1 MHIKTFSLLSLFF
14 AIAAGTLGPT
24 SASFAA
30 KHPESKTAAAKKA
43 VTSKKAAPGKKAAA
57 ATNALPPLAAQVALA
72 DNAPALPAKAWLLM
86 DFDSGQVLAS
96 ANQDEALPPASL
108 TKMMTSYI
116 VEQALRSG
124 KLKPT
129 DLVSVSENAWC
140 RGTSAESCMYLP
152 LNSQATVIDILRG
165 IIVQSGN
172 DASKAIAEHMAGSEA
187 GFAKLMNAEAQRLG
201 MTKTTFVN
209 PTGLPDPAHK
219 SSARDLAI
227 LARAIIQDGA
237 DYYPLYAEREFKYN
251 GIKQGN
257 RNALLYT
264 DPTVDGLKTG
274 HTAEAGYCLVTSA
287 KRNEMRLIS
296 VILNTHSAQARADQ
310 TRELLAW
317 GYSQFEKATP
327 IPPTAVVATAKVGFG
342 KADTVPAVMGG
353 PWMLTVPRGQQVQ
366 TTVEF
371 KPGLEAPIAKGTV
384 IGKVVATSKGKP
396 VGETTLVAQTE
407 VERSGLLL
415 RAWQHVTHLFGH

>member
-1 MHIKTFSLLSLFF
+1 MTNTMHTKNFSLLSVAL
-14 AIAAGTLGPT
+14 AIAVGALVPSSG
-24 SASFAA
+24 AFAA
-30 KHPESKTAAAKKA
+30 KHNKTKATASKPAA
-43 VTSKKAAPGKKAAA
+43 SKKVAVAA
-57 ATNALPPLAAQVALA
+57 NALPPLAAQVALA
-72 DNAPALPAKAWLLM
+72 ANPPALPAKAWLLM
-86 DFDSGQVLAS
+86 DFDSGEVLAS
-96 ANQDEALPPASL
+96 ANADEPLPPASL

-129 DLVSVSENAWC
+129 DLVTVSENAWC

-165 IIVQSGN
+165 IIIQSGN

-201 MTKTTFVN
+201 MTHTTFVN

-227 LARAIIQDGA
+227 LARAIIKDGA
-237 DYYPLYAEREFKYN
+237 EYYPLYAEREFKYN

-274 HTAEAGYCLVTSA
+274 HTQEAGFCLVTSA
-287 KRNEMRLIS
+287 KRNDMRLIS

-310 TRELLAW
+310 SRTLLGW
-317 GYSQFEKATP
+317 GFGSFEKAIP
-327 IPPTAVVATAKVGFG
+327 IAANAVVGTAKVSFG
-342 KADTVPAVMGG
+342 KADTVAAGLG
-353 PWMLTVPRGQQVQ
+353 TPWMLTVPRGTQVQ
-366 TTVEF
+366 TAVHLN
-371 KPGLEAPIAKGTV
+371 PGLEAPVAKGAV
-384 IGKVVATSKGKP
+384 IGKVVATANGKP
-396 VGETTLVAQTE
+396 VGEAPLVAQAD

-415 RAWQHVTHLFGH
+415 RGWQHLLKLIGQ